1 MKFTNKQKGDI
12 GETLVSMTLMNMGL
26 DVININ
32 TIYRNYK
39 NADLI
44 CMNANNGKSIMIQVK
59 VGTTHNIFTG
69 FISELNGLIPDLET
83 SVIGPW
89 VFVYMPDDK
98 LSNIEFYILT
108 REEVIEL
115 ISSSN
120 RWYVTEWNRQLTKK
134 MRVEIEVEWLKGK
147 SSKASK
153 QNAKKQHPEYI
164 STLSQTSKDKWYKI
178 TKLLD

>member
-12 GETLVSMTLMNMGL
+12 GEPLVSMTLMNMGL

-39 NADLI
+39 N
-44 CMNANNGKSIMIQVK
+44 
-59 VGTTHNIFTG
+59 
-69 FISELNGLIPDLET
+69 
-83 SVIGPW
+83 
-89 VFVYMPDDK
+89 
-98 LSNIEFYILT
+98 
-108 REEVIEL
+108 
-115 ISSSN
+115 
-120 RWYVTEWNRQLTKK
+120 
-134 MRVEIEVEWLKGK
+134 
-147 SSKASK
+147 ASK